1 MYKAIHK
8 ETGFILA
15 IKVVQVSRAEQDELK
30 KEVEILKKCKE
41 FHIVHYYG
49 TCAKDD
55 SLWILMDYCGIGCV
69 LDLMKCI
76 KRTLTEE
83 EIAVILLSVL
93 KGLSY
98 LHREGI
104 IHRDLKV
111 RLLPVL
117 RAHTLTTCSRR
128 TFS

>member
-1 MYKAIHK
+1 M
-8 ETGFILA
+8 
-15 IKVVQVSRAEQDELK
+15 VQVSRAEQDELK
-30 KEVEILKKCKE
+30 KEVDILKKCKE
-41 FHIVHYYG
+41 FNIVHYYG

-55 SLWILMDYCGIGCV
+55 ALWILMDYCSVGSV
-69 LDLMKCI
+69 LDLMRTI

-111 RLLPVL
+111 RSNCLH
-117 RAHTLTTCSRR
+117 AI
-128 TFS
+128 F